1 MAQKAVFEKLDSETR
16 WIGSGRDTSGALGHL
31 ASGPAARR
39 REWQSQ
45 ALEAKMAAL
54 GDGDKRS
61 MVARRVCLVGIT
73 MRGDQGRKTDTK
85 HRRKRKES
93 RRMCWLSWHYAG
105 RWALELQEIDHC
117 FLFP

>member
-16 WIGSGRDTSGALGHL
+16 WIGWGRDTSSALGHL
-31 ASGPAARR
+31 ASGAAARR

-73 MRGDQGRKTDTK
+73 MRGDQGRKTDS
-85 HRRKRKES
+85 KRKES